1 MHIWEDTNIPS
12 NIQNIIMLLTVL
24 HTVAKQMIKIAKK
37 PLVHSV
43 WW

>member
-1 MHIWEDTNIPS
+1 MHIREDKNIPS

-24 HTVAKQMIKIAKK
+24 HTVAKQLIKIAKK
-37 PLVHSV
+37 PLVLSF